1 MKNKYI
7 KILFWITIFSI
18 AMAFIETSVVVYIR
32 KLYYP
37 EGFRF
42 PLKMIESNIGITEYF
57 RELATMVM
65 LISVGIVVGK
75 NNLQRFAYFIYAFA
89 IWDIFYYVFLKII
102 LNWPDSLFTLD
113 VLFLIPVIWVGP
125 VIAPIIYSI
134 AMILLGLSII
144 CLQNKN
150 KSVKMK
156 FDEFLMVAVGS
167 IVVMV
172 SFLMDYLRF
181 LNNNYSFYEILTYSW
196 ISDINKI
203 VEQYIPQKF
212 NWLIFLIGIL
222 TIFIAIIKFIL
233 RNRPFYHDKT
243 KSLE

>member
-57 RELATMVM
+57 RELATIVM

-113 VLFLIPVIWVGP
+113 VLFLIPVTWVGP
-125 VIAPIIYSI
+125 VIAPIICSI

-144 CLQNKN
+144 YLQNKN

-196 ISDINKI
+196 VSDINKI

>member
-7 KILFWITIFSI
+7 KTLFWITIFSI
-18 AMAFIETSVVVYIR
+18 AMAFLETSVVAYIR

-57 RELATMVM
+57 RELATIIM
-65 LISVGIVVGK
+65 LISVGIVVGE

-102 LNWPDSLFTLD
+102 LNWPGSLLTFD
-113 VLFLIPVIWVGP
+113 VLFLIPVTWVGP
-125 VIAPIIYSI
+125 IIAPIICSL

-144 CLQNKN
+144 YLQNKN
-150 KSVKMK
+150 KSVIMK
-156 FDEFLMVAVGS
+156 FDEFLMIAVGS

-172 SFLMDYLRF
+172 SFFMDYLRF
-181 LNNNYSFYEILTYSW
+181 LNNKYSFYEILTYSW
-196 ISDINKI
+196 VSDINII

-222 TIFIAIIKFIL
+222 TIFVAIIKFIL
-233 RNRPFYHDKT
+233 RNRPFFHYKT
-243 KSLE
+243 KSLK

>member
-57 RELATMVM
+57 RELATIVM

-75 NNLQRFAYFIYAFA
+75 NNLQRFAYFIYVFA
-89 IWDIFYYVFLKII
+89 IWDIFYYVFLKTI
-102 LNWPDSLFTLD
+102 LNWPESLFTLD
-113 VLFLIPVIWVGP
+113 VLFLIPVTWVGP
-125 VIAPIIYSI
+125 VIAPIICSI

-144 CLQNKN
+144 YLQNKN

-196 ISDINKI
+196 VSDINKI